1 MTHFGN
7 VGSGVPP
14 GNQFIQII
22 LGAPIVPSLE
32 RLTQERHLVA
42 NLDRVVWE
50 HPLVANYERLDQERH
65 LVANLNWFIWEYSLV
80 ANLDRLG

>member
-1 MTHFGN
+1 METLDQECYLVTNF
-7 VGSGVPP
+7 
-14 GNQFIQII
+14 

-50 HPLVANYERLDQERH
+50 HPLVAK
-65 LVANLNWFIWEYSLV
+65 
-80 ANLDRLG
+80 

>member
-1 MTHFGN
+1 MANLDNLGWECTQITN
-7 VGSGVPP
+7 LLDSLVYECPLVAYLESVGSGVPP

-50 HPLVANYERLDQERH
+50 HPLVAK
-65 LVANLNWFIWEYSLV
+65 
-80 ANLDRLG
+80 

>member
-1 MTHFGN
+1 MAHFGN
-7 VGSGVPP
+7 VGSGVLP
-14 GNQFIQII
+14 GKQFIQII

-50 HPLVANYERLDQERH
+50 HPLVAK
-65 LVANLNWFIWEYSLV
+65 
-80 ANLDRLG
+80 

>member
-1 MTHFGN
+1 MAHLGN

-32 RLTQERHLVA
+32 RLAQECHLVA

-50 HPLVANYERLDQERH
+50 HPLVAK
-65 LVANLNWFIWEYSLV
+65 
-80 ANLDRLG
+80 